1 MLNAKTKFG
10 FKKGHVRRAAYPNF
24 GVYDF
29 FVRRR
34 YTDTQHRHTCIA
46 YIYSTYVYM
55 RGGGERGSVYCVYII
70 TFHYYYM

>member
-10 FKKGHVRRAAYPNF
+10 FKKGHVRRAAHPNF

-34 YTDTQHRHTCIA
+34 CTAADTQ
-46 YIYSTYVYM
+46 
-55 RGGGERGSVYCVYII
+55 GERTHIVYI
-70 TFHYYYM
+70 

>member
-10 FKKGHVRRAAYPNF
+10 FKKGHVRRAVHPNF

-34 YTDTQHRHTCIA
+34 YTGTQHWHAHIA
-46 YIYSTYVYM
+46 YIYIYSAYVYTAAGANM
-55 RGGGERGSVYCVYII
+55 AVYNVYSVCIL
-70 TFHYYYM
+70 